1 MSKRNDQGQFAK
13 APAKRSLV
21 GSWLLSLLSIGLLWG
36 TASMVKGNFA
46 SFRSCSANNNGLYLT
61 NCGKQSLNGGDIVI
75 IGLFLLSA
83 FLTLS
88 LFTHSWR
95 LTRRTLA

>member
-13 APAKRSLV
+13 APSKKSLV
-21 GSWLLSLLSIGLLWG
+21 GSWLLSLLSLSLLWL
-36 TASMVKGNFA
+36 TATMVKSNFA

-61 NCGKQSLNGGDIVI
+61 NCGKQSLNGGDLVL
-75 IGLFLLSA
+75 IGLFLLATFLA
-83 FLTLS
+83 FS

-95 LTRRTLA
+95 LTRRTI